1 MYIDWCGLSDIGTVK
16 VVNQDSILC
25 DVCKTE
31 KGNIGLFAVADGVG
45 GLEYGEV
52 ASRIAIETLN
62 EWWKS
67 CNFSPNSAQVL
78 SETLVRN
85 IADIN
90 KAICDY
96 PYNMATTLSLLMILE
111 DKYYI
116 LHIGDSRVY
125 HYKSGVFGVLE
136 QLTPDHSSMI
146 LKVVNGEE
154 FEKSVLTDCLGRKSK
169 SGYYSASSSLDSEA
183 LFVLCS
189 DGVYK
194 MQSLKDIKK
203 IISRN
208 KSSVD
213 NICNTLISQAKSN
226 GETDNISAIVVKIT
240 DK

>member
-16 VVNQDSILC
+16 AVNQDSILC
-25 DVCKTE
+25 DVKQTV
-31 KGNIGLFAVADGVG
+31 GRNIGIFAVADGVG

-52 ASRIAIETLN
+52 ASRTAINTLN
-62 EWWKS
+62 KWWES
-67 CNFSPNSAQVL
+67 CNFSPNSTQVL
-78 SETLVRN
+78 SETLIRN

-90 KAICDY
+90 KEICDY
-96 PYNMATTLSLLMILE
+96 PYNMATTMSLLMILE

-116 LHIGDSRVY
+116 LHIGDSRIY
-125 HYKSGVFGVLE
+125 RYKSGVFGAIE

-169 SGYYSASSSLDSEA
+169 SGYYSTSSPLDSGD

-194 MQSLKDIKK
+194 TQSLKDIKK

-208 KSSVD
+208 KSSTD
-213 NICNTLISQAKSN
+213 NICNTLISQAKNN